1 MPPTGLDDRMS
12 QTVDLDEAPRSR
24 LHTTG
29 LNVRMPQTAD
39 LEEDETATTATGLD
53 AMMPPTV
60 DRDEEE
66 TATACHWSGRKDAA
80 DR

>member
-1 MPPTGLDDRMS
+1 MK
-12 QTVDLDEAPRSR
+12 PRSR

-29 LNVRMPQTAD
+29 LDVRMSQTAD
-39 LEEDETATTATGLD
+39 LEEEETATTATGLD
-53 AMMPPTV
+53 VMMPPTA

-66 TATACHWSGRKDAA
+66 AATAYHWSGRQDAA